1 MEELLKLKDKL
12 EKMTS
17 AELYEYVKEN
27 YPENPDAG
35 LGKKKL
41 VIRRILNLEREKMN
55 KCE

>member
-1 MEELLKLKDKL
+1 MEELLKLKDKF

-27 YPENPDAG
+27 YPENRDAG

-41 VIRRILNLEREKMN
+41 VIRRVLNLEREKMN
-55 KCE
+55 Q

>member
-17 AELYEYVKEN
+17 AELYEYVKEKD
-27 YPENPDAG
+27 PEKPDAG

-55 KCE
+55 K